1 MSVHSIQYL
10 VDAQRPPDRKRSV
23 VMKFKRIVTAILS
36 LVMVAALSVPAFAYE
51 LKSFSDVPTS
61 FWAHDAIMDMV
72 SRGMFAGTK
81 DPDANGVGKFNPK
94 GTMTRAQFI
103 TVITRYLYKDELATM
118 PIQQGQVW
126 YMNNYLIAVE
136 KGLIKKS
143 DFSMDIS
150 VMSAPM
156 NREEMAYVLVRAMDI
171 LGESAGSTISNSRIP
186 DYNSIGTAYRS
197 HVKIA
202 YTKGLIVGTDAKGTF
217 NPKGTLNRAQA
228 ATVIYRLI
236 APETRQPVD
245 PNISITP
252 TPSDTPTTA
261 AQTWVEGQAHG
272 MPKVGDTVIKA
283 DGTKVVI
290 KRGIGNVLG
299 AGQGV
304 DIWSGYKQA
313 GNIVFGYNNGTDGPN
328 DTTALVKDLIVGEM
342 HTCREWSLIS
352 QATDPDGKYIGDYDG
367 EVMNTWWKWSSDMG
381 LWIWMGGC

>member
-1 MSVHSIQYL
+1 
-10 VDAQRPPDRKRSV
+10 
-23 VMKFKRIVTAILS
+23 MKFKRFVTAILS
-36 LVMVAALSVPAFAYE
+36 LVMVAALSVLAFASGTKA
-51 LKSFSDVPTS
+51 KSFSDVPAS
-61 FWAHDAIMDMV
+61 HWAHDAIMDMV
-72 SRGMFAGTK
+72 SRGMFDGTTT
-81 DPDANGVGKFNPK
+81 PDKNGVGTFAPNSP
-94 GTMTRAQFI
+94 MTRAAFI
-103 TVITRYLYKDELATM
+103 AVITRYLYPNELASM
-118 PIQQGQVW
+118 PTKQGDPW
-126 YMNNYLIAVE
+126 YANNYTIAVK
-136 KGLIKKS
+136 KGLLSKY
-143 DFSMDIS
+143 DFSMDAK
-150 VMSAPM
+150 VMNGGM
-156 NREEMAYVLVRAMDI
+156 LREEMAYVLARAMDI

-245 PNISITP
+245 PNISVTP

-313 GNIVFGYNNGTDGPN
+313 GNIVSGYSNGVDAYN
-328 DTTALVKDLIVGEM
+328 DTSSLFKDSVVGEM
-342 HTCREWSLIS
+342 HTRNEWSLIAY
-352 QATDPDGKYIGDYDG
+352 ATNPDGRYIGEYDG

-381 LWIWMGGC
+381 LWIWQAG